1 MMKNSEAR
9 RFSKRYHT
17 ANPPPTGRITI
28 NKTPKNRYFTNA
40 SRHSFCFFAVAYIA
54 SFMFKFCLYLKF
66 TQRTACIS
74 FSLALEANFSE
85 IYAVKVRV
93 WASKQLN
100 LKKNR
105 SNLTENKRS

>member
-1 MMKNSEAR
+1 MH
-9 RFSKRYHT
+9 F
-17 ANPPPTGRITI
+17 
-28 NKTPKNRYFTNA
+28 
-40 SRHSFCFFAVAYIA
+40 FFARG
-54 SFMFKFCLYLKF
+54 
-66 TQRTACIS
+66 Q
-74 FSLALEANFSE
+74 ANFSE